1 MLRKKLYKMLSGVLL
16 CMALNILPVGAI
28 SIYNSVDDFVNKT
41 YEVFLDRKPSTDEQ
55 GVKYWSYLIQNHQK
69 SLYDYVV
76 SLVSGEEFL
85 KREITNEEFVDM
97 LYMVL
102 LDKTPDDEERSY
114 WVGKI
119 NEQNEKLKDINKAR
133 IEVCKTMIKE
143 PFFKEFADDLGVTH
157 NFFDMNQYGISDMLK
172 SYPQD
177 KIDYVNEFYTGIE
190 SLGKTFEEKSLVT
203 NETREIEDYI
213 FSTLPVFIENNS
225 GSKYEKLKRVSD
237 ENIERL
243 VYALDYEISFPYDK
257 DKSVYISPFVQMN
270 KGERTNFVSLGIGIT
285 SRGLG
290 KEITKAELVLGNEK
304 IELEQKYKDQSKY
317 DSKKISQ
324 HEFDFK
330 IRSIDDLKLLDKML
344 TSDLTKIRFTFDDS
358 TTYIYNLYE
367 KDRVRNTLRFMGSL
381 YTQII
386 VAYLFESKDIFDK
399 NVLNGVN

>member
-16 CMALNILPVGAI
+16 CMALNISPGHAI
-28 SIYNSVDDFVNKT
+28 SRYNSVDDFVDKT
-41 YEVFLDRKPSTDEQ
+41 YEIFLNRKPSSDEE
-55 GVKYWSYLIQNHQK
+55 GAKHWSYSIQNHQK

-85 KREITNEEFVDM
+85 KREISNEEFIDM

-102 LDKTPDDEERSY
+102 LDKTPDEQEKSY

-119 NEQNEKLKDINKAR
+119 NEQNEKLKDIKKAR
-133 IEVCKTMIKE
+133 IEVCKIMIKE
-143 PFFKEFADDLGVTH
+143 PFFKEFADGLGVTH
-157 NFFDMNQYGISDMLK
+157 DFFDMNRYGVSYLSE

-203 NETREIEDYI
+203 DETKEIEDYI
-213 FSTLPVFIENNS
+213 FSTLPIFIENNS

-237 ENIERL
+237 ENVERL

-270 KGERTNFVSLGIGIT
+270 KGERTNFVTLGLGIT

-317 DSKKISQ
+317 DSKKISL

-330 IRSIDDLKLLDKML
+330 IKSIDDLKLLDKML

-386 VAYLFESKDIFDK
+386 VAYLFESKDVFDK
-399 NVLNGVN
+399 NVLNGIN